1 MFPQVLEI
9 GLRVSEMNRPKIS
22 VFGMNKCIY
31 NWVDASFY
39 RNTKMLDLVLG
50 SSLILGLLK

>member
-31 NWVDASFY
+31 NWVDASFLQKHK
-39 RNTKMLDLVLG
+39 NADLVLG